1 MDILTEIKAAKMAE
15 LAAAAQSFVNTVV
28 EMDVVPQFE
37 KDTWERQEAEAKA
50 WAADH
55 NAATPMMDMIAALGG
70 DDREA
75 LIRGALKKSQLYAPL
90 TAAVIGQRRAYAKQI
105 NAAQTI
111 DELDAIQFVFT
122 PPEAV

>member
-1 MDILTEIKAAKMAE
+1 MTNLKMAKLAE
-15 LAAAAQSFVNTVV
+15 LAAAAQSFVNSSV
-28 EMDVVPQFE
+28 EMEIVPQFE

-50 WAADH
+50 WATDH
-55 NAATPMMDMIAALGG
+55 NAATPMLDVIAKLGG

-75 LIRGALKKSQLYAPL
+75 LIRGVLKKSQLYSPL

-122 PPEAV
+122 LPEAD